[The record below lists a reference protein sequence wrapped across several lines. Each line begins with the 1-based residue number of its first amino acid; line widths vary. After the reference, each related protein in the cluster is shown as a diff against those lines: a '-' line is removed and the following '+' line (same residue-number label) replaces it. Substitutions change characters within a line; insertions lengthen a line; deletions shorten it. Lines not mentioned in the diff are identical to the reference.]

1 MFGYITCGFLRIFGY
16 VLQVIKYS
24 ISVPL
29 DRGGFG
35 GYNLMLTFTAKLG
48 LSPLHPISFA
58 FLFIL
63 PFVSFILSMP
73 QFLDGSAPAQM
84 FVHFLDKSIEYSQ
97 LFLKKGFSQ
106 LS

>member
-1 MFGYITCGFLRIFGY
+1 
-16 VLQVIKYS
+16 
-24 ISVPL
+24 
-29 DRGGFG
+29 
-35 GYNLMLTFTAKLG
+35 MLTFTAKLG

-84 FVHFLDKSIEYSQ
+84 FVHFLDKSIAEYTQ